1 MERCFTGVRLYIQDG
16 PDSDELGA
24 RIVHILGSAVLLS
37 IALLVL
43 LVHIPLSVLERGPR
57 T

>member
-1 MERCFTGVRLYIQDG
+1 MERFFAGVRLYIEGG

-24 RIVHILGSAVLLS
+24 RVVHILGSAVFLM
-37 IALLVL
+37 IALGVILVL
-43 LVHIPLSVLERGPR
+43 IPLSVLERGPR